1 MTTVGLSMIV
11 RDAGEWL
18 RSCVESARPVVS
30 EIIVADTGSK
40 DKTVEIARSLGA
52 RVIAIPWRN
61 DFAEARNLALSQM
74 TTDWVLSLDADEIL
88 DKTAIAAIPNLLEKT
103 YAAGFQVR
111 IRNYVLSLNDRIW
124 DRPALPNDSSLPA
137 AKKYPAYVEHENVRF
152 FRRSPDVHFVGRV
165 HESVG
170 PRFLELGKRI
180 ETAPF
185 FIHHFGLAAD
195 AETRERKNRLYRE
208 LGREKVRERPRDAQA
223 HLELGLVEMD
233 NFGNLD
239 EALRLFQR
247 ACQLNPRFGV
257 AWFFEG
263 VVLLRK
269 GSYTEALKSLSQAER
284 QGHRTALVAES
295 QGDAHYNSGAFSAA
309 AKSYEIAL
317 QREPESPQL
326 VSKAGLAQIR
336 TGDVEVGLRK
346 LQRAIEMRPVAAELH
361 DRLVLALVALD
372 RIPDA
377 AAAAEAK
384 LGAIAC
390 PQAGDFLRAASLWS
404 KAGDPA
410 RAAAMLQVGIQLNP
424 PNKELQ
430 RALDELAQSIGIR
443 EFSCPLESS
452 T

>member
-239 EALRLFQR
+239 
-247 ACQLNPRFGV
+247 
-257 AWFFEG
+257 
-263 VVLLRK
+263 
-269 GSYTEALKSLSQAER
+269 
-284 QGHRTALVAES
+284 
-295 QGDAHYNSGAFSAA
+295 
-309 AKSYEIAL
+309 
-317 QREPESPQL
+317 
-326 VSKAGLAQIR
+326 
-336 TGDVEVGLRK
+336 
-346 LQRAIEMRPVAAELH
+346 
-361 DRLVLALVALD
+361 
-372 RIPDA
+372 
-377 AAAAEAK
+377 
-384 LGAIAC
+384 
-390 PQAGDFLRAASLWS
+390 
-404 KAGDPA
+404 
-410 RAAAMLQVGIQLNP
+410 
-424 PNKELQ
+424 
-430 RALDELAQSIGIR
+430 
-443 EFSCPLESS
+443 
-452 T
+452 

>member
-18 RSCVESARPVVS
+18 RSCVESAGPVVS

-170 PRFLELGKRI
+170 PRLLKLGKRI

-346 LQRAIEMRPVAAELH
+346 LQRAIGMRPLAAELH

-372 RIPDA
+372 RIPEA

-430 RALDELAQSIGIR
+430 RALDELAQSIGIK